1 LYQVLDLPS
10 AVSFHRV
17 FEADLSESV
26 LAHLLAGAGMAWLP
40 ERLVKNDLNA
50 NRLVLLTGLLT
61 VEMQLIFLPQAANS
75 SSVVINSV

>member
-1 LYQVLDLPS
+1 
-10 AVSFHRV
+10 
-17 FEADLSESV
+17 
-26 LAHLLAGAGMAWLP
+26 MAWLP